1 MAKKEIYSPAPPVF
15 YSPPSSVAALCQTHL
30 SLRKWV
36 GLIFFLA
43 AQKMGGRSLCR
54 WRERE
59 KKWVE
64 RENKFSMYWQ
74 KLSGRN
80 RDETARSR
88 LPQGTEKR
96 GGPKIT
102 RIADVVKE
110 KSAKNP
116 SPFLCY
122 LGQHLSLNPSRR
134 FYPPFV
140 SRRREEEGQSL
151 LSFFLAW
158 KVVDC
163 G

>member
-88 LPQGTEKR
+88 LPQGTEKKR
-96 GGPKIT
+96 DQRSPELQTQWKKAPKILLL
-102 RIADVVKE
+102 
-110 KSAKNP
+110 
-116 SPFLCY
+116 FCY